1 MRWQGENV
9 EKENILNLLE
19 RFEEI
24 LAEREAKK
32 SNIYIALEIKIR
44 PDGSY
49 KHYIFTLDEENDKN
63 SLAHI
68 KGFEKMVLVNE
79 IETFGDVLEVLERE

>member
-1 MRWQGENV
+1 M
-9 EKENILNLLE
+9 EKEKVLNLLE

-24 LAEREAKK
+24 LTEREAKK

-49 KHYIFTLDEENDKN
+49 KHYIFALDEKNDKN

-68 KGFEKMVLVNE
+68 KGFEKMILVNE
-79 IETFGDVLEVLERE
+79 IETFGDILEVLERA

>member
-1 MRWQGENV
+1 M

-32 SNIYIALEIKIR
+32 SNIYIALEIKVR

-49 KHYIFTLDEENDKN
+49 KHYIFALDEENNKN

-68 KGFEKMVLVNE
+68 KGFEKMVLANE
-79 IETFGDVLEVLERE
+79 IETFGDILEVLERV

>member
-1 MRWQGENV
+1 M
-9 EKENILNLLE
+9 EKENILNLLA

-32 SNIYIALEIKIR
+32 SNIYIALEINIR

-49 KHYIFTLDEENDKN
+49 KHYIFALDEKNDKN
-63 SLAHI
+63 SLVHI

>member
-1 MRWQGENV
+1 M

-49 KHYIFTLDEENDKN
+49 KHYIFILDEESGKN
-63 SLAHI
+63 ALVHI
-68 KGFEKMVLVNE
+68 KGFERIIFANE
-79 IETFGDVLEVLERE
+79 VETFNDVLKVLGREENE

>member
-1 MRWQGENV
+1 M

-32 SNIYIALEIKIR
+32 SNIYIALEINVR
-44 PDGSY
+44 PDGNY
-49 KHYIFTLDEENDKN
+49 KHYIFILDEESGKN
-63 SLAHI
+63 ALGHI
-68 KGFEKMVLVNE
+68 KGFERIIFANE
-79 IETFGDVLEVLERE
+79 IETFNDVLEALEREENE